1 MYSNF
6 KCFMLEY
13 RAIKG
18 CDAMSHLKKDFKYHK
33 LFDNKYAEQSYIAYL
48 SKNKRKYV
56 MNTSDFVER
65 YIVITIDFIFRV
77 NNAIC
82 RRGLEKNNILDIRE
96 LYDKKYVGDYHY
108 WALDVSIKQLFKKVD
123 VSDVDNDF
131 KQEIY
136 DMLKTI
142 VEWEDKFESYYKEFK
157 EVIFNFVKVID
168 DKHYDWCVGENIIYN
183 RSARDNVVKSFYC
196 ITLGDDGYKRFRKSY
211 LDKVYVE
218 AKDRKI
224 LLEQVS
230 DMLVIVADVYNELIN
245 KHFESA
251 NQVLKDYIE
260 EHKAMI
266 GCKDIYYAKVYVEL
280 SQVLKLLDN
289 NKHTEAI
296 KQIGAIIQSENN
308 KYKKDVVLFEKVAID
323 EEAIEDGQYIEL

>member
-6 KCFMLEY
+6 KPFMLEY

-18 CDAMSHLKKDFKYHK
+18 RDVMSHLKKNFKYHK

-48 SKNKRKYV
+48 SKGKRKYV
-56 MNTSDFVER
+56 MNSQDFVDR

-82 RRGLEKNNILDIRE
+82 RRGLEKNNILDIKE
-96 LYDKKYVGDYHY
+96 LYAKKLVGDYHY
-108 WALDVSIKQLFKKVD
+108 WSPNVNIIQVFKRIDVSV
-123 VSDVDNDF
+123 VDNAY

-142 VEWEDKFESYYKEFK
+142 VECEDKFESNYKEFK
-157 EVIFNFVKVID
+157 EVIYNVVKVID
-168 DKHYDWCVGENIIYN
+168 DKHYDWCVGENIIYSS
-183 RSARDNVVKSFYC
+183 SARDNVAKSFYC
-196 ITLGDDGYKRFRKSY
+196 VVLGDNGYKRFKKAY

-218 AKDRKI
+218 AKDKKM

-230 DMLVIVADVYNELIN
+230 DILVVIADVYNELIN
-245 KHFESA
+245 KHFDSA
-251 NQVLKDYIE
+251 NQLLKEYIE

-266 GCKDIYYAKVYVEL
+266 SCKDIYYVKVYIEL
-280 SQVLKLLDN
+280 SKVVELLDN

-296 KQIGAIIQSENN
+296 KQLGAIIQNENN
-308 KYKKDVVLFEKVAID
+308 KYKKDVVLFEKTAID
-323 EEAIEDGQYIEL
+323 EKAIEDGQYIEL

>member
-1 MYSNF
+1 
-6 KCFMLEY
+6 MLGY

-18 CDAMSHLKKDFKYHK
+18 RDAVSHLKKDFKYHK

-56 MNTSDFVER
+56 MNSSDFVDR
-65 YIVITIDFIFRV
+65 YIVITIDFMFRL
-77 NNAIC
+77 NNSIC
-82 RRGLEKNNILDIRE
+82 RRGLEKNNILDIKE

-142 VEWEDKFESYYKEFK
+142 VEWEDKFENNYKEFK
-157 EVIFNFVKVID
+157 EVIYNMVKVID
-168 DKHYDWCVGENIIYN
+168 DKHYDWCVGENIIYS
-183 RSARDNVVKSFYC
+183 RSARDNVAKSFYC
-196 ITLGDDGYKRFRKSY
+196 VVLGYNGYKRFKKSY

-218 AKDRKI
+218 AKDKKV
-224 LLEQVS
+224 LLEQVN
-230 DMLVIVADVYNELIN
+230 DILVVIADVYNELIN

-251 NQVLKDYIE
+251 NQLFKEYIE

-266 GCKDIYYAKVYVEL
+266 GCKDIYYVKVYIEL
-280 SQVLKLLDN
+280 SKVVELLDN

-296 KQIGAIIQSENN
+296 KQLGAIIQTENN
-308 KYKKDVVLFEKVAID
+308 KYKKDVVLFEKIAID
-323 EEAIEDGQYIEL
+323 EKAIEDGQYIEL

>member
-1 MYSNF
+1 
-6 KCFMLEY
+6 MLGY

-18 CDAMSHLKKDFKYHK
+18 RDAVSHLKKDFKYHK

-56 MNTSDFVER
+56 MNSSDFVDR
-65 YIVITIDFIFRV
+65 YIVITIDFMFRL
-77 NNAIC
+77 NNSIC
-82 RRGLEKNNILDIRE
+82 RRGLEKNNILDIKE

-142 VEWEDKFESYYKEFK
+142 IEWEDKFENNYKEFK
-157 EVIFNFVKVID
+157 EVIYNMVKVID
-168 DKHYDWCVGENIIYN
+168 DKHYDWCVGENIIYS
-183 RSARDNVVKSFYC
+183 RSARDNVAKSFYC
-196 ITLGDDGYKRFRKSY
+196 VVLGYNGYKRFKKSY

-218 AKDRKI
+218 AKDKKV
-224 LLEQVS
+224 LLEQVN
-230 DMLVIVADVYNELIN
+230 DILVVIADVYNELIN

-251 NQVLKDYIE
+251 NQLFKEYIE

-266 GCKDIYYAKVYVEL
+266 GCKDIYYVKVYIEL
-280 SQVLKLLDN
+280 SKVVELLDN

-296 KQIGAIIQSENN
+296 KQLGAIIQTENN
-308 KYKKDVVLFEKVAID
+308 KYKKDVVLFEKIAID
-323 EEAIEDGQYIEL
+323 EKAIEDGQYIEL

>member
-1 MYSNF
+1 
-6 KCFMLEY
+6 MLGY

-18 CDAMSHLKKDFKYHK
+18 RDAVSHLKKDFKYHK

-56 MNTSDFVER
+56 MNSSDFVDR
-65 YIVITIDFIFRV
+65 YIVITIDFIFRL
-77 NNAIC
+77 NNSIC
-82 RRGLEKNNILDIRE
+82 RRGLEKNNILDIKE

-142 VEWEDKFESYYKEFK
+142 VEWEDKFENNYKEFK
-157 EVIFNFVKVID
+157 EVIYNMVKVID
-168 DKHYDWCVGENIIYN
+168 DKHYDWCVGENIIYS
-183 RSARDNVVKSFYC
+183 RSARDNVAKSFYC
-196 ITLGDDGYKRFRKSY
+196 VVLGYNGYKRFKKSY

-218 AKDRKI
+218 AKDKKV
-224 LLEQVS
+224 LLEQVN
-230 DMLVIVADVYNELIN
+230 DILVVIADVYNELIN

-251 NQVLKDYIE
+251 NQLFKEYIE

-266 GCKDIYYAKVYVEL
+266 GCKDIYYVKVYIEL
-280 SQVLKLLDN
+280 SKVVELLDN

-296 KQIGAIIQSENN
+296 KQLGAIIQTENN
-308 KYKKDVVLFEKVAID
+308 KYKKDVVLFEKIAID
-323 EEAIEDGQYIEL
+323 EKTIEDGQYIEL

>member
-1 MYSNF
+1 
-6 KCFMLEY
+6 
-13 RAIKG
+13 
-18 CDAMSHLKKDFKYHK
+18 MSHLKKDFKYHK

-48 SKNKRKYV
+48 SKGKRKYV

-82 RRGLEKNNILDIRE
+82 RRGLEKNNILDIKE
-96 LYDKKYVGDYHY
+96 LYTKKIVGDYHY
-108 WALDVSIKQLFKKVD
+108 WSPDVNIMQVFKDVAVSI
-123 VSDVDNDF
+123 VDNAY
-131 KQEIY
+131 KQEVY

-142 VEWEDKFESYYKEFK
+142 VEWEDKFESNYKEFK
-157 EVIFNFVKVID
+157 EVIYNFVKVID
-168 DKHYDWCVGENIIYN
+168 DKHYDWCVGENIIYS
-183 RSARDNVVKSFYC
+183 RSARDNVAKSFYC
-196 ITLGDDGYKRFRKSY
+196 ITLGEDGYKRFRKAY

-218 AKDRKI
+218 TKDRKV

-230 DMLVIVADVYNELIN
+230 DMLVLVADVYNDLIN

-251 NQVLKDYIE
+251 NQMLNDYIQANE
-260 EHKAMI
+260 TML

-280 SQVLKLLDN
+280 SQVLKLLGN

-296 KQIGAIIQSENN
+296 KQISAIIQNENN
-308 KYKKDVVLFEKVAID
+308 KYKKDVVLFEKIAID
-323 EEAIEDGQYIEL
+323 EEAIENGQYIEL

>member
-1 MYSNF
+1 MYSKLKVF
-6 KCFMLEY
+6 VIKY

-18 CDAMSHLKKDFKYHK
+18 CDIMSHLKKDFKYPK
-33 LFDNKYAEQSYIAYL
+33 LFDNKYAEQSNIAYL
-48 SKNKRKYV
+48 SKGKRKYV
-56 MNTSDFVER
+56 MNSQDFVDR

-77 NNAIC
+77 NNAIG
-82 RRGLEKNNILDIRE
+82 RRGLEKNNILDIKE
-96 LYDKKYVGDYHY
+96 LYDKKYAGDYHY

-123 VSDVDNDF
+123 VSDVDNDY

-136 DMLKTI
+136 NMLKTI
-142 VEWEDKFESYYKEFK
+142 VEWEDKFENNYKDFK
-157 EVIFNFVKVID
+157 EVIFNLVKVID
-168 DKHYDWCVGENIIYN
+168 DKHYDWCVGENIVYS
-183 RSARDNVVKSFYC
+183 RSARDNVAKSFYC

-211 LDKVYVE
+211 LDKVHVE

-230 DMLVIVADVYNELIN
+230 DMLVLVADVYNDLIN

-266 GCKDIYYAKVYVEL
+266 GCKDIYYAKVYVDL
-280 SQVLKLLDN
+280 LQVLKLLDN
-289 NKHTEAI
+289 NKHTKAI

-323 EEAIEDGQYIEL
+323 EEAIENGQYIEL

>member
-1 MYSNF
+1 
-6 KCFMLEY
+6 MLGY

-18 CDAMSHLKKDFKYHK
+18 RDAVSHLKKDFKYHK

-56 MNTSDFVER
+56 MNSSDFVDR
-65 YIVITIDFIFRV
+65 YIVITIDFIFRL
-77 NNAIC
+77 NNSIC
-82 RRGLEKNNILDIRE
+82 RRGLEKNNILDIKE

-142 VEWEDKFESYYKEFK
+142 VEWEDKFENNYKEFK
-157 EVIFNFVKVID
+157 EVIYNMVKVID
-168 DKHYDWCVGENIIYN
+168 DKHYDWCVGENIIYS
-183 RSARDNVVKSFYC
+183 RSARDNVAKSFYC
-196 ITLGDDGYKRFRKSY
+196 VVLGYNGYKRFKKSY

-218 AKDRKI
+218 AKDKKV
-224 LLEQVS
+224 LFEQVN
-230 DMLVIVADVYNELIN
+230 DILVVIADVYNELIN

-251 NQVLKDYIE
+251 NQLFKEYIE

-266 GCKDIYYAKVYVEL
+266 GCKDIYYVKVYIEL
-280 SQVLKLLDN
+280 SKVVELLDN

-296 KQIGAIIQSENN
+296 KQLGAIIQTENN
-308 KYKKDVVLFEKVAID
+308 KYKKDVVLFEKIAID
-323 EEAIEDGQYIEL
+323 EKAIEDGQYIEL